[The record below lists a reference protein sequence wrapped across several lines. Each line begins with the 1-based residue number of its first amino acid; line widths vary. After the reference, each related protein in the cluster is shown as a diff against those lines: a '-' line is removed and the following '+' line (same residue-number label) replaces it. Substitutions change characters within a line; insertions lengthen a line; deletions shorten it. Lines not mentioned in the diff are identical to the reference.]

1 MSSVTLTLSSA
12 GDQLAHLT
20 VTPTLAQGATL
31 LKAMIVIAN
40 ETDRPKVLN
49 VVDVPKYLE
58 AGIEIPAKPYFTN
71 LAAGTAQIIP
81 FTNLHNGSKHTA
93 KFQMLVKSGNTT
105 SVVESSAVAFTP
117 SGAASA
123 PSILSTVADPTDD
136 AKFTVRIA
144 RHASDGGS
152 HIQNV
157 IFYLSKPD
165 DGKGTEINNI
175 LTKIVDYSSMYT
187 QNPVTKEYP
196 QWFEATFGGYDA
208 ATQTYLDG
216 IEADS
221 NYEITAVFQ
230 NATALSAMSEPVMSK
245 SRNTPNAATALVGS
259 GADGQV
265 TVNGTSPNNN
275 FVAPIRGLIVY
286 DQNVIE
292 DDRLAPVYYSF
303 DGTSFTKT
311 VDLDSMSAGFPLK
324 DSEKFSFVIS
334 SLLNNVM
341 YSFKVNFVS
350 TNGKGDESAAFSV
363 KAKKAPSAP
372 NKAKVARYTPS
383 SAVPAEAPDASTL
396 SGYQAALDSTSRY
409 ARVMALKFT
418 WEDPLEDWA
427 TSSTKYT
434 SSLVSADVKTAAIE
448 AALIRFVQPANIA
461 GSDDQRTNAE
471 KLLSND
477 TVLANITNIANTVSL
492 TQWTGYNASQKS
504 SVCGGSVQM
513 LAAMTLFFAMVNFVK
528 TQSDA
533 APIIINDDATAS
545 QEWSRVVY
553 TLTGATVKHSVTASI
568 VDGTA
573 LITSPAAVIETGTAD
588 AIADAAVNIATA
600 TAKNGDVELV
610 LDRMLKPLGWTGV
623 VYNIL
628 VTSSSGQQS
637 VTYTP
642 AYDTYGYAKK
652 STIMLARDLAVGLTN
667 GVAVTLSVGT
677 EALVD
682 PISGNLVNLSR
693 TTSSSVTPVG
703 KAVAPTF
710 STVVDQLNLRMQI
723 KKPVL
728 NGAALDKMQFALV
741 REQDLPAAQAATMS
755 ESQLETYYT
764 ALPIGSKLEFG
775 STTAAPAGSPTG
787 VNDGLASGE
796 YRAGYDYLI
805 SNATFQANLTA
816 LPKDKVNHGHS
827 MNISAADGKIYYV
840 LSRVTSTTASS
851 SSDFAVS
858 EPFSFYSAPSDIDA
872 NKLSVKNVDGS
883 LAANWEIPS
892 NDGFGSAL
900 GLKIINYI
908 VELFSGGVKLQTYTS
923 TTNSFNVPNTD
934 TVIGQGYTIKVVA
947 QNIYTDADGKNLK
960 SALPATSSPIT
971 AATTVNLAVPAIA
984 ADGKSISFG
993 FTPNGSTIENMIVFA
1008 ALDDGSDKF
1017 YSIPSASLA
1026 TATSPIVVNSSAGQL
1041 NLTAAQK
1048 IVSGL
1053 VVLTDTTAN
1062 GIKFTQF

>member
-1 MSSVTLTLSSA
+1 MSSVTLALSA
-12 GDQLAHLT
+12 VGDKLANLT
-20 VTPTLAQGATL
+20 VTPTLGGKTL
-31 LKAMIVIAN
+31 LKAMIVLADEKN
-40 ETDRPKVLN
+40 KPNVL
-49 VVDVPKYLE
+49 DIKDIPTYLE
-58 AGIEIPAKPYFTN
+58 AGIEIPAKHYFTD
-71 LAAGTAQIIP
+71 LAAGTAKTIP
-81 FTNLHNGSKHTA
+81 FTGLTNGVKHTA
-93 KFQMLVKSGNTT
+93 KVQLLLKDTVSPYAT
-105 SVVESSAVAFTP
+105 SIVESSAATFTP
-117 SGAASA
+117 SGPASA
-123 PSILSTVADPTDD
+123 PSILSTVSDPNDD
-136 AKFTVRIA
+136 STFTVRIA
-144 RHASDGGS
+144 RHLSDGGS
-152 HIQNV
+152 DIANV
-157 IFYLSKPD
+157 IFYLSNPD
-165 DGKGTEINNI
+165 NGQGVEVNSII
-175 LTKIVDYSSMYT
+175 TKIVDYSSMYT
-187 QNPVTKEYP
+187 QNPITKEYP
-196 QWFEATFGGYDA
+196 QWFEATFDSA
-208 ATQTYLDG
+208 DG
-216 IEADS
+216 ILADR
-221 NYEITAVFQ
+221 NYEVTCAFQ
-230 NATALSAMSEPVMSK
+230 NATSFGPMSEPIMSK

-286 DQNVIE
+286 DQNSIE

-324 DSEKFSFVIS
+324 DSAKFSFVIS

-350 TNGKGDESAAFSV
+350 TNGKGDPSTAFSV

-372 NKAKVARYTPS
+372 NKPKVARYTPS
-383 SAVPAEAPDASTL
+383 SAVPAEAADASEL
-396 SGYQAALDSTSRY
+396 SGFQTALDSGAKY

-434 SSLVSADVKTAAIE
+434 SSLVSGDVKTAAIE
-448 AALIRFVQPANIA
+448 AALIRFVQPANI
-461 GSDDQRTNAE
+461 GGNDDQRTNAE

-477 TVLANITNIANTVSL
+477 TVLANITNIVNTVSL
-492 TQWTGYNASQKS
+492 TQWNGYNPSQKS

-533 APIIINDDATAS
+533 SAVDINDNVDPSTTK
-545 QEWSRVVY
+545 EWSRVVY
-553 TLTGATVKHSVTASI
+553 TLAGATVKHSVTASI

-588 AIADAAVNIATA
+588 AITDAQVNIASA

-610 LDRMLKPLGWTGV
+610 IDRMLKPLGWTGV

-628 VTSSSGQQS
+628 VTSASGQVQQS
-637 VTYTP
+637 VSYTP
-642 AYDTYGYAKK
+642 PYDAYGYAKK

-667 GVAVTLSVGT
+667 GVSVNISVGT
-677 EALVD
+677 EALVE
-682 PISGNLVNLSR
+682 PVSGNLVNLSR
-693 TTSSSVTPVG
+693 DTEGPVTPVG

-728 NGAALDKMQFALV
+728 NGATLSEMQFVLV
-741 REQDLPAAQAATMS
+741 REQDLPQAQAQTMS
-755 ESQLETYYT
+755 TTQLETYYNALVA
-764 ALPIGSKLEFG
+764 ALPAGSKLALDA
-775 STTAAPAGSPTG
+775 SAIAH
-787 VNDGLASGE
+787 GLTSANE
-796 YRAGYDYLI
+796 YRTGYEYLI
-805 SNATFQANLTA
+805 SNATAQANLTA

-827 MNISAADGKIYYV
+827 IGIGAADGKTYYV
-840 LSRVTSTTASS
+840 LSRVTSTTSSS
-851 SSDFAVS
+851 SSDFAFS
-858 EPFSFYSAPSDIDA
+858 DPFSFYSVPSDIDT
-872 NKLSVKNVDGS
+872 NKLSVKNVDGA

-892 NDGFGSAL
+892 NDGFGSSL

-908 VELFSGGVKLQTYTS
+908 VELWSGGVKLQTYTA

-934 TVIGQGYTIKVVA
+934 TVIGQGYVLKIVA

-960 SALPATSSPIT
+960 SANAATSSAIT
-971 AATTVNLAVPAIA
+971 AATTVDLAVPAIA
-984 ADGKSISFG
+984 ADGKSITFA
-993 FTPNGSTIENMIVFA
+993 FTPNGSKIENMLVFA
-1008 ALDDGSDKF
+1008 AVDDGSDRF
-1017 YSIPSASLA
+1017 YQVPGASLA
-1026 TATSPIVVNSSAGQL
+1026 TAISPIVVNSSSGQL
-1041 NLTAAQK
+1041 NITGDLK

-1062 GIKFTQF
+1062 GIKFSQF